1 MMKNT
6 EKEVFIWTEAFNCG
20 EILIPMLSSYLKHNN
35 YPIHVFGT
43 KNDFKEISVSS
54 ELIRLEALDKESK
67 FTKSIENKILKGYK
81 KGHKGTAIL
90 WDYII
95 NSRREEIFIHLD
107 SDIIIL
113 DDCISDLIKAIED
126 EGYAIA
132 GSRRPYM
139 KRTYRL
145 EGKDGEKLNS
155 RPDCVNTDCFAFTT
169 KYIKKRPRFWLRRK
183 ILGRRV
189 SIKPSIDAFDPITF
203 EIIQKGGKIKYMD
216 SPESGFHYYTN
227 LDSKFMKAIIS
238 FGAVGS
244 GCNFYKNGH
253 SGIPTGYSSYALSS
267 YSLFAATFLN
277 KEIDIPPLKNEILS
291 IQIARI
297 DKENWILK
305 E

>member
-1 MMKNT
+1 
-6 EKEVFIWTEAFNCG
+6 V
-20 EILIPMLSSYLKHNN
+20 KHHN
-35 YPIHVFGT
+35 YPINVYAT
-43 KNDFKEISVSS
+43 DQDFEGLSVMSP
-54 ELIRLEALDKESK
+54 LITFETLDSK
-67 FTKSIENKILKGYK
+67 GGFSSIERKILRGYK

-90 WDYII
+90 WEYLI
-95 NSRREEIFIHLD
+95 NEKIGDIYIHLD
-107 SDIIIL
+107 SDQIFL
-113 DDCISDLIKAIED
+113 GDVVTDLVRAIKD

-132 GSRRPYM
+132 GSRRAY
-139 KRTYRL
+139 KNRSYRL
-145 EGKDGEKLNS
+145 GGRDGVRLNQ
-155 RPDCVNTDCFAFTT
+155 RPDCVNTDCFAF
-169 KYIKKRPRFWLRRK
+169 KINKIRRYPRFWLRRK